1 MLLRDE
7 WLPPAGRQTADT
19 FFMQGRPER
28 AASDRS
34 IKAGSQ
40 SLSDADKEP
49 EVRQR
54 PGSVLLDPGRPGPG
68 PAATKSQQ
76 GAVSRHQVAALPP
89 IIASTE
95 PLSGQ
100 VGWSGT
106 TRGSS

>member
-19 FFMQGRPER
+19 FFMQGNPER

-40 SLSDADKEP
+40 RLSDADKEP
-49 EVRQR
+49 EVQQR
-54 PGSVLLDPGRPGPG
+54 PGSVLLNPGRPGPG
-68 PAATKSQQ
+68 PVATKSQQ
-76 GAVSRHQVAALPP
+76 EVTSRHQVAALPP
-89 IIASTE
+89 ISAFTE
-95 PLSGQ
+95 LLSGQ

-106 TRGSS
+106 PRG